1 MTDFI
6 IDLMV
11 IIWLTIL
18 IYLFLSELYFRSR
31 RFKAIKRKI
40 DTYTKECNEL
50 NDHIEAM
57 KNVDLGFVSTYNG
70 ELKCSNPNINSEY
83 LKYNRTTYKCSSDTL
98 DRAQKN
104 PFKYIHKYFNV
115 EFNEKTLERL
125 ENTLNDFLAVEEG
138 KEKLKRQREEIIKS
152 ISSELPFIIRNFT
165 GIQRLSRKLG
175 FKDIDLKDSY
185 FPKLTFRY
193 RSHQG
198 RVNKA
203 YDFIFN
209 IENLNDL
216 IEYLSKKIKFKKSVA
231 GQRALMTPKLRDEIK
246 ARDNNACQIC
256 GLSTKDEPN
265 LLLEI
270 DHIIPLSKGGMT
282 AEDNLQTL
290 CWKCNRSKGSKIY
303 RHI

>member
-18 IYLFLSELYFRSR
+18 VYLFLSELYFRSR

-70 ELKCSNPNINSEY
+70 ELKCFNPNINSEY

-115 EFNEKTLERL
+115 EFNEKTL
-125 ENTLNDFLAVEEG
+125 
-138 KEKLKRQREEIIKS
+138 
-152 ISSELPFIIRNFT
+152 
-165 GIQRLSRKLG
+165 
-175 FKDIDLKDSY
+175 
-185 FPKLTFRY
+185 
-193 RSHQG
+193 
-198 RVNKA
+198 
-203 YDFIFN
+203 
-209 IENLNDL
+209 
-216 IEYLSKKIKFKKSVA
+216 
-231 GQRALMTPKLRDEIK
+231 
-246 ARDNNACQIC
+246 
-256 GLSTKDEPN
+256 
-265 LLLEI
+265 
-270 DHIIPLSKGGMT
+270 
-282 AEDNLQTL
+282 
-290 CWKCNRSKGSKIY
+290 
-303 RHI
+303 

>member
-83 LKYNRTTYKCSSDTL
+83 LKYNRTIYKCSYDTL

-125 ENTLNDFLAVEEG
+125 ENTLNDFLAVKEG

-175 FKDIDLKDSY
+175 FKDIDLKDY
-185 FPKLTFRY
+185 FIEFEDYDDCKFGSRCI
-193 RSHQG
+193 HQ
-198 RVNKA
+198 N
-203 YDFIFN
+203 
-209 IENLNDL
+209 
-216 IEYLSKKIKFKKSVA
+216 
-231 GQRALMTPKLRDEIK
+231 
-246 ARDNNACQIC
+246 
-256 GLSTKDEPN
+256 EPN
-265 LLLEI
+265 CAVKEAVENGEIPKERYESYIQLLNEI
-270 DHIIPLSKGGMT
+270 RQGK
-282 AEDNLQTL
+282 
-290 CWKCNRSKGSKIY
+290 RRY
-303 RHI
+303 

>member
-83 LKYNRTTYKCSSDTL
+83 LKYNRTTYKCSYDTL
-98 DRAQKN
+98 DRAQNN

-125 ENTLNDFLAVEEG
+125 ENTLNDF
-138 KEKLKRQREEIIKS
+138 
-152 ISSELPFIIRNFT
+152 
-165 GIQRLSRKLG
+165 
-175 FKDIDLKDSY
+175 
-185 FPKLTFRY
+185 
-193 RSHQG
+193 
-198 RVNKA
+198 
-203 YDFIFN
+203 
-209 IENLNDL
+209 
-216 IEYLSKKIKFKKSVA
+216 
-231 GQRALMTPKLRDEIK
+231 
-246 ARDNNACQIC
+246 
-256 GLSTKDEPN
+256 
-265 LLLEI
+265 
-270 DHIIPLSKGGMT
+270 
-282 AEDNLQTL
+282 
-290 CWKCNRSKGSKIY
+290 
-303 RHI
+303 

>member
-1 MTDFI
+1 MEED
-6 IDLMV
+6 
-11 IIWLTIL
+11 
-18 IYLFLSELYFRSR
+18 YLYSQ
-31 RFKAIKRKI
+31 KI
-40 DTYTKECNEL
+40 DHQVL
-50 NDHIEAM
+50 NGIADPIRVLDSDERVIFVNEAM
-57 KNVDLGFVSTYNG
+57 
-70 ELKCSNPNINSEY
+70 
-83 LKYNRTTYKCSSDTL
+83 
-98 DRAQKN
+98 
-104 PFKYIHKYFNV
+104 
-115 EFNEKTLERL
+115 EKTLGYDRKNLLCDIDESIFNPDITRSVL
-125 ENTLNDFLAVEEG
+125 RTGEVV
-138 KEKLKRQREEIIKS
+138 QREEIIKS

-246 ARDNNACQIC
+246 ARDNNTCQIC

-282 AEDNLQTL
+282 TEDNLQTL

-303 RHI
+303 KHI

>member
-70 ELKCSNPNINSEY
+70 KLKCSNPNINSEY

-115 EFNEKTLERL
+115 EFNEKTL
-125 ENTLNDFLAVEEG
+125 
-138 KEKLKRQREEIIKS
+138 
-152 ISSELPFIIRNFT
+152 
-165 GIQRLSRKLG
+165 
-175 FKDIDLKDSY
+175 
-185 FPKLTFRY
+185 
-193 RSHQG
+193 
-198 RVNKA
+198 
-203 YDFIFN
+203 
-209 IENLNDL
+209 
-216 IEYLSKKIKFKKSVA
+216 
-231 GQRALMTPKLRDEIK
+231 
-246 ARDNNACQIC
+246 
-256 GLSTKDEPN
+256 
-265 LLLEI
+265 
-270 DHIIPLSKGGMT
+270 
-282 AEDNLQTL
+282 
-290 CWKCNRSKGSKIY
+290 
-303 RHI
+303 